1 MPELPK
7 PLKAPRSRPRLIPR
21 RARIRH
27 RQPNPLG
34 DYRCQV
40 KEADRLFSKYVRL
53 RDGRCRLCGETQGLQ
68 CAHLFSRRYRATRW
82 DVRNA
87 WALDARCHMKW
98 THDPLGWD
106 DLLRQHLGGEYEV
119 LKTMAQ
125 GRGKADMALL
135 LPYLRGLLASV
146 ELSSST

>member
-1 MPELPK
+1 
-7 PLKAPRSRPRLIPR
+7 
-21 RARIRH
+21 
-27 RQPNPLG
+27 
-34 DYRCQV
+34 
-40 KEADRLFSKYVRL
+40 
-53 RDGRCRLCGETQGLQ
+53 
-68 CAHLFSRRYRATRW
+68 
-82 DVRNA
+82 
-87 WALDARCHMKW
+87 MKW

-106 DLLRQHLGGEYEV
+106 DLLRQSLGGEYEV